1 MQGGKVNANQALTV
15 LMHSLLHQHTDF
27 LSHQSTSLQ
36 NNYLMQMKHAEAELL
51 LGCGGR
57 WQRNHCCS
65 AASCQDST
73 CPELPFVPHWQ
84 CWMQLLPVS
93 CLHALQACWRVS
105 WRPCWDLRA
114 SRFAIQPSHLPA
126 FRYKAHLHKAH
137 DRVMRLCHQ
146 VGFCRKQHP
155 ERLLREG
162 MVQTDTTAMGGRGV
176 LPWKA
181 GHTVMAKGL
190 LSLQEMGCF
199 LPSAFF
205 LSLLA

>member
-1 MQGGKVNANQALTV
+1 MTEESLLFCCFVPRLDLPGAPFCAPLTV
-15 LMHSLLHQHTDF
+15 LDATAPCLMFACSASLLKGV
-27 LSHQSTSLQ
+27 LKS
-36 NNYLMQMKHAEAELL
+36 
-51 LGCGGR
+51 
-57 WQRNHCCS
+57 
-65 AASCQDST
+65 
-73 CPELPFVPHWQ
+73 
-84 CWMQLLPVS
+84 
-93 CLHALQACWRVS
+93 
-105 WRPCWDLRA
+105 WDLRA

-176 LPWKA
+176 LPCKA